1 MSDARTK
8 GISPGRIKTASQPA
22 RFSSSRAKSTAPVS
36 PVSTGSRIT
45 CAPSAVAILATR
57 SLPVTT
63 KVASNPRARV
73 TSRNTSRN
81 MASAKSSRS
90 AAPSS
95 GLKRCL
101 ALRKPLTGKRADTFM
116 SALGRIFLALFLDQ
130 GQDLAGQSLLIGR
143 EVHAHIRHYRSD
155 FQFVD
160 PVFQVL
166 VLIRNYEN
174 VEIVRV
180 SSRDTERRRF
190 PSAGA
195 HKLVRRAG
203 DRGRADE
210 GTYADGGGAGFFEGV
225 PDSGHGQYRTDAGH
239 RITRADDDCRRG
251 TKCVKHSRRGLTF
264 HRAGIVDLPH
274 HRLPTFL
281 DEVLLKSKFL
291 VAGPKPGLDSLV
303 GPRGNRCLYTQ
314 GSANEIGC
322 LREPDYFGK

>member
-8 GISPGRIKTASQPA
+8 GRSPGRIKTASQPA

-45 CAPSAVAILATR
+45 CAPNAVAILATR

-63 KVASNPRARV
+63 KVASNPCACITPAS
-73 TSRNTSRN
+73 TSRNI
-81 MASAKSSRS
+81 ASAKSSRS

-130 GQDLAGQSLLIGR
+130 GQDLAGESLLIGR
-143 EVHAHIRHYRSD
+143 EVHANIRRYRSD
-155 FQFVD
+155 IQFLDPGFQA
-160 PVFQVL
+160 L

-180 SSRDTERRRF
+180 SSRDTERRHFHINGR
-190 PSAGA
+190 
-195 HKLVRRAG
+195 HQLMRRAG
-203 DRGRADE
+203 DRGCADD

-239 RITRADDDCRRG
+239 RITRADDD
-251 TKCVKHSRRGLTF
+251 
-264 HRAGIVDLPH
+264 
-274 HRLPTFL
+274 
-281 DEVLLKSKFL
+281 
-291 VAGPKPGLDSLV
+291 
-303 GPRGNRCLYTQ
+303 
-314 GSANEIGC
+314 
-322 LREPDYFGK
+322 